1 MISGPATMRRGQN
14 RSRLASSA
22 RWRVLETHTK
32 AEQLLAQVGIRCS
45 RLLLSYVL
53 LTTGAVLCASVTGTY
68 IWMYFQQERLL
79 AQWDEDSLKSGDS
92 FTKISIPK
100 IHLEA
105 VVLEGASRHSLLVGP
120 ARLLNSALP
129 GSDGN
134 IVIAGHRDTFF
145 RHVHKLRYG
154 DDIYV
159 MKDGQHF
166 HYRVIARKVVEP
178 TDVSVLR
185 PSTEGHLTLITCFP
199 TNAIGPAPE
208 RLVVIARLVR
218 ARLLASSTP
227 D

>member
-1 MISGPATMRRGQN
+1 MRRGQN

-32 AEQLLAQVGIRCS
+32 AEQLLAQVGTRCS
-45 RLLLSYVL
+45 RLLLSYFL
-53 LTTGAVLCASVTGTY
+53 LTTGSVLCTSVATTY
-68 IWMYFQQERLL
+68 AWIYVQQQKLL
-79 AQWDEDSLKSGDS
+79 TQWNEHEPAGSEL
-92 FTKISIPK
+92 TKISIPK

-120 ARLLNSALP
+120 ARLISSALP

-145 RHVHKLRYG
+145 RHVHQLRYG
-154 DDIYV
+154 DEIYV
-159 MKDGQHF
+159 MKNGQSF
-166 HYRVIARKVVEP
+166 LYRVVARKVVQP
-178 TDVSVLR
+178 TDLSVLR
-185 PSTEGHLTLITCFP
+185 PSSEGHLTLITCFP